1 MGPKLEGF
9 ARKIL
14 PLHRG
19 RLAADEDFSFFGF
32 NEVRVVRPTDDRHR
46 SRTTAT
52 EQRQRRQE
60 EALLGRLLACIHLS
74 CGARAFDLSPRFVHC
89 FTGRHR
95 CHHPCP
101 PRRRATASPPL
112 SIKHFTSL
120 RHVARTVGGGNCP
133 PLPPSLPTSPRS
145 VFTDIRSEWSGGR
158 REEGGIAPPSTSSRR
173 TPARTLSRSL
183 LFSLC
188 SVYPVIRNHLFH
200 KKLPSSLAPRVELA
214 RGRGRDQRRVPLPV
228 YAPIAIVPR
237 RRPRGSR
244 FK

>member
-32 NEVRVVRPTDDRHR
+32 NEVRVVRPTDHRHR

-145 VFTDIRSEWSGGR
+145 VFTDIRSEWSRDGGR
-158 REEGGIAPPSTSSRR
+158 RVASRLLLPPLAARPLVLLAVLSSSPSAQSTPSLGIICSTKSFHRPSYRGSSWLAGRGATNVASRCQLTRR
-173 TPARTLSRSL
+173 SRSCPATSPRK
-183 LFSLC
+183 LF
-188 SVYPVIRNHLFH
+188 
-200 KKLPSSLAPRVELA
+200 
-214 RGRGRDQRRVPLPV
+214 
-228 YAPIAIVPR
+228 
-237 RRPRGSR
+237 
-244 FK
+244 